1 MSKYDVGDLVWIPD
15 GTPNYTKIDK
25 SIPKYRSCL
34 PVKGPACGLV
44 LNTSCLDGLAPA
56 GKHWLSIQITD
67 KIFIIHEK
75 DVRKIDNGRTVHDQT
90 NRSYTDI

>member
-34 PVKGPACGLV
+34 PVKGPAYGLV
-44 LNTSCLDGLAPA
+44 LNTVRIDGLGPA

-67 KIFIIHEK
+67 KIFTIHEK
-75 DVRKIDNGRTVHDQT
+75 DVRKIDNEEATYDQI
-90 NRSYTDI
+90 NRSYTNI